1 MIGNYEIGADDFA
14 SGDGAKVRDSATAV
28 LAALNEKFKWAT
40 SPKGASAHCTAI
52 RCTAAAR
59 RKAASTPE
67 SISVPGAA
75 APKRPR
81 ALF

>member
-1 MIGNYEIGADDFA
+1 MIGNYEIGAYDFA
-14 SGDGAKVRDSATAV
+14 SGDGAKVRDNATAV

-40 SPKGASAHCTAI
+40 SPKGASAHSTAI
-52 RCTAAAR
+52 RCAAAAR
-59 RKAASTPE
+59 RKATSTPE